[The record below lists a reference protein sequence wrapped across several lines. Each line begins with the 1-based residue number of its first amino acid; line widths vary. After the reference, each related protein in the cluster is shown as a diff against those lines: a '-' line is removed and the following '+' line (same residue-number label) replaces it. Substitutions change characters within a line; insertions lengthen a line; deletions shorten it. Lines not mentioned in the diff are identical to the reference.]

1 MIFHLIKL
9 IIWLAGV
16 SVIAYFVLPYFGYE
30 VNTNYF
36 TESKAACQQKIEQ
49 CQNNLIKGGLE
60 GAKENCDFQCIDP
73 KVLIKK
79 VDK

>member
-1 MIFHLIKL
+1 MFSIIKL

-16 SVIAYFVLPYFGYE
+16 AVIAYFVLPYFGYE

-36 TESKAACQQKIEQ
+36 NESRDACQKTLELCQK
-49 CQNNLIKGGLE
+49 NLISKGLE
-60 GAKENCDFQCIDP
+60 GIKGNCDWQCIDP

-79 VDK
+79 K